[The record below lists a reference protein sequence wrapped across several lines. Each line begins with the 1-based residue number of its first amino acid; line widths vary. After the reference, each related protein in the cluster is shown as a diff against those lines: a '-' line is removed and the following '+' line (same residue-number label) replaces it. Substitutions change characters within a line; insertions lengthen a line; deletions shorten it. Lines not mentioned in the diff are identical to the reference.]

1 MRMFLL
7 LAVVFGCVV
16 LCGCSSLE
24 TNRVGAQ
31 LTIKCEL
38 ELEPV
43 VEIREESVMG
53 TGSASSF
60 MGIVNWGASTRAVGV
75 AFTEK
80 SSNLPMFTGVA
91 ELARQAAVYDAC
103 KTHKADFLVTPRYEL
118 VENNF
123 IIFKTVECKVIGF
136 PGVINGVVVDD

>member
-75 AFTEK
+75 PFTEK
-80 SSNLPMFTGVA
+80 SSNLPMFTGGGGTCSSSRC
-91 ELARQAAVYDAC
+91 LRCLQD
-103 KTHKADFLVTPRYEL
+103 PQG
-118 VENNF
+118 
-123 IIFKTVECKVIGF
+123 GF
-136 PGVINGVVVDD
+136 PCHAKI

>member
-1 MRMFLL
+1 MFLL

-60 MGIVNWGASTRAVGV
+60 MGIVNWGASTRARP
-75 AFTEK
+75 TRRISLSRQDMNLWK
-80 SSNLPMFTGVA
+80 TISSFSRL
-91 ELARQAAVYDAC
+91 LSAR
-103 KTHKADFLVTPRYEL
+103 
-118 VENNF
+118 
-123 IIFKTVECKVIGF
+123 
-136 PGVINGVVVDD
+136 